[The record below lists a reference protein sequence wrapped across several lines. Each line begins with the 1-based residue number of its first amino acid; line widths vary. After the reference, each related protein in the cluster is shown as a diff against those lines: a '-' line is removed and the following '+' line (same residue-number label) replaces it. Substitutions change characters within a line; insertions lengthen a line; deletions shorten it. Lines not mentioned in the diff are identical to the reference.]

1 MKRRDFLQASTV
13 SLFSALVGGPAL
25 AALGGAA
32 GATGGGAGSSAG
44 HGAGEADVAPL
55 AEITAAVDVLVPADP
70 DVPGDFKGSDY
81 GGDAQVARVLGQAGQ
96 AMAAAQLN
104 AFSQKTAGKKFVDG
118 NPAEQLEAIKQ
129 WIRERDDLAPLLG
142 QLLSGMVAVGVIGS
156 YEPDDA
162 AAREEVFTRMGWFL
176 PLDPSGSARIPSEG
190 YPDAANLPASLKKGV
205 RP

>member
-13 SLFSALVGGPAL
+13 TLLSTL
-25 AALGGAA
+25 LGGSAVTALDRAA
-32 GATGGGAGSSAG
+32 AAATTDATGPT
-44 HGAGEADVAPL
+44 PL
-55 AEITAAVDVLVPADP
+55 PEITAAVNVMVPPDP
-70 DVPGDFKGSDY
+70 EVPGDFKGSDY

-96 AMAAAQLN
+96 TMAAGQLN
-104 AFSQKTAGKKFVDG
+104 AFAQKTAGKRFVDAT
-118 NPAEQLEAIKQ
+118 PDQQLEAIKE

-162 AAREEVFTRMGWFL
+162 GQREEVFTRMGWFL
-176 PLDPSGSARIPSEG
+176 PEDPSGTARIPCEG
-190 YPDAANLPASLKKGV
+190 YPDAANLPVSLKKGV

>member
-1 MKRRDFLQASTV
+1 MRRRDFLEGSTV
-13 SLFSALVGGPAL
+13 ALLSALLGGSATRLLERAAL
-25 AALGGAA
+25 AATPAD
-32 GATGGGAGSSAG
+32 AT
-44 HGAGEADVAPL
+44 DPAPL
-55 AEITAAVDVLVPADP
+55 PEITAAVDVMVPADP
-70 DVPGDFKGSDY
+70 LIPGDFKGSDF

-104 AFSQKTAGKKFVDG
+104 SYAEKTAGRRFTECTPD
-118 NPAEQLEAIKQ
+118 EQLEAIRQ

-162 AAREEVFTRMGWFL
+162 TQRQEVFTRMGWYL
-176 PLDPSGSARIPSEG
+176 PSDPSGSARIPSEG
-190 YPDAANLPASLKKGV
+190 YPDAATMPASLKAGV